1 MVYVDTSVLL
11 ALFLNEPETA
21 DAWNWV
27 ERHSPGYLAASD
39 WTLTELSSAMGVKR
53 RMNAIDAHTHD
64 MVLPA
69 ARQFVLTQLATITPV
84 AADFQ
89 RAATLCDLWQLGL
102 RAGDALHLSIAER
115 CGLTICTLDRVMKVA
130 ALNLGFTV
138 ETL

>member
-11 ALFLNEPETA
+11 ALFLNETE
-21 DAWNWV
+21 
-27 ERHSPGYLAASD
+27 

-53 RMNAIDAHTHD
+53 RMNAIDAHTHG

-69 ARQFVLTQLATITPV
+69 ARQFVMTQLATITPV

-115 CGLTICTLDRVMKVA
+115 CGLTICTLDRIMRC
-130 ALNLGFTV
+130 LLYTSRRG
-138 ETL
+138 